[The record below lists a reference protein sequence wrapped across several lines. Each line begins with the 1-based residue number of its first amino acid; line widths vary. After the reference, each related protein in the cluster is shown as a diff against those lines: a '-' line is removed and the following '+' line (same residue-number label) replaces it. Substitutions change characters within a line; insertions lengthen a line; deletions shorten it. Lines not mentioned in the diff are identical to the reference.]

1 MAAAIGAVAHL
12 LPDLLPLATPLE
24 GTATAGTDL
33 GGAVSVVWHGPSL
46 AQEPQR
52 DDQLCNVLLSNRLSV
67 ESLSLTRQFAIEA
80 QARAIDSC
88 EDIET
93 LRSLARN
100 LLQVWQ
106 LQASL
111 SEELAAQSLGL
122 KHRGL

>member
-1 MAAAIGAVAHL
+1 
-12 LPDLLPLATPLE
+12 
-24 GTATAGTDL
+24 
-33 GGAVSVVWHGPSL
+33 
-46 AQEPQR
+46 
-52 DDQLCNVLLSNRLSV
+52 VLLSDTESV
-67 ESLSLTRQFAIEA
+67 DSLSLTRQFAIEA

-88 EDIET
+88 QDIEA

-122 KHRGL
+122 QRRPS

>member
-1 MAAAIGAVAHL
+1 MVGH
-12 LPDLLPLATPLE
+12 
-24 GTATAGTDL
+24 
-33 GGAVSVVWHGPSL
+33 GGSL
-46 AQEPQR
+46 AQHPHRGGQF
-52 DDQLCNVLLSNRLSV
+52 CNVLLSSLLQV
-67 ESLSLTRQFAIEA
+67 ESLSLSRQFAIEA

-122 KHRGL
+122 PRRGL

>member
-1 MAAAIGAVAHL
+1 MVGHGRSL
-12 LPDLLPLATPLE
+12 TQHPRR
-24 GTATAGTDL
+24 
-33 GGAVSVVWHGPSL
+33 GG
-46 AQEPQR
+46 
-52 DDQLCNVLLSNRLSV
+52 DFCNVLLSSPFQV
-67 ESLSLTRQFAIEA
+67 ESLSLSRQFAIEA

-88 EDIET
+88 DDIET

-122 KHRGL
+122 PRRGL

>member
-1 MAAAIGAVAHL
+1 MVGHAL
-12 LPDLLPLATPLE
+12 T
-24 GTATAGTDL
+24 
-33 GGAVSVVWHGPSL
+33 L
-46 AQEPQR
+46 AQRPR
-52 DDQLCNVLLSNRLSV
+52 PGARLCKVLLSNGLQV

-122 KHRGL
+122 KHRAL

>member
-1 MAAAIGAVAHL
+1 
-12 LPDLLPLATPLE
+12 
-24 GTATAGTDL
+24 
-33 GGAVSVVWHGPSL
+33 VVRHRSSL
-46 AQEPQR
+46 AQRPR
-52 DDQLCNVLLSNRLSV
+52 PADQVCNVLLSDTESV
-67 ESLSLTRQFAIEA
+67 DSLSLTRQFAIEA

-88 EDIET
+88 QDIEA

-122 KHRGL
+122 QRRPS